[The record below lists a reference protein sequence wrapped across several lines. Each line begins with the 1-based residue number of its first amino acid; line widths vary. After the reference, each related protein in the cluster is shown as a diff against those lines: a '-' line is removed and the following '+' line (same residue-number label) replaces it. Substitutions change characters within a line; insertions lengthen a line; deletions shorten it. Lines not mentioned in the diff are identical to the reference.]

1 MNFSKLSSFLILTRT
16 KSYSLIL
23 LYLLIIGSTLMESLG
38 IASFYPI
45 TEMIQ
50 DTNQLDYYRNKL
62 VSWVPALEI
71 LDREQFIFFSL
82 LTTAGL
88 FVFKNVHTSLK
99 DCKCV
104 LGK

>member
-23 LYLLIIGSTLMESLG
+23 LYVLIIGSTLMESLG

-50 DTNQLDYYRNKL
+50 DTNQLDYYRSKL

-71 LDREQFIFFSL
+71 LDQEQ
-82 LTTAGL
+82 
-88 FVFKNVHTSLK
+88 
-99 DCKCV
+99 
-104 LGK
+104 